1 MRNRETA
8 SEPSRLVLSLLFIAL
23 VVAAVG
29 SLGAPLI
36 TSVATTF
43 RVSLDS
49 AQWTQTITLLSGAIV
64 TPLLGRM
71 GAGPGR
77 RGTVLATL
85 AVVVVGS
92 ALTVLPLSF
101 VWLLVGRAAQ
111 GVGLGL
117 TALMMG
123 VARDHLPEDRRE
135 STIALVSVASTIGI
149 GVGYPLA
156 GLVTDLG
163 GVRAAYGLGLFVT
176 AVAFLAAWRSMPV
189 APQGRSARVDIPGTL
204 VLAGGLFLVLL
215 LASETRL
222 WKHHLSLAIA
232 LALVAVLLLGIW
244 TAFELRSKS
253 PLVDVRLLRY
263 RAVAGA
269 NIVMFIGGIGMF
281 LLLTLITRYAQT
293 PHSAGYGFG
302 LTTFVA
308 GLVLV
313 PFSALG
319 FLAGP
324 LTPRMLKRIGAPS
337 LLASSAVAVLIAFVI
352 FAFARSNLAELFV
365 AMAVLGFGVGVFSAA
380 MPGVILAVTPQSETS
395 SAMSFNQVVRVVGF
409 SLGSAVG
416 GLVLAAGT
424 DAGHLFPTDSAYTTA
439 SLIGVAA
446 MAVTAITSI
455 ALARQR
461 APQEQ
466 NAQERAVPKSA

>member
-1 MRNRETA
+1 MRTPQTV
-8 SEPSRLVLSLLFIAL
+8 SEPSRLVASLLFIAL

-64 TPLLGRM
+64 TPILGRM
-71 GAGPGR
+71 GAGPRR
-77 RGTVLATL
+77 RGTILATL
-85 AVVVVGS
+85 AVVVLGS

-123 VARDHLPEDRRE
+123 VARDHLPENRGA

-156 GLVTDLG
+156 GLLTDLG

-215 LASETRL
+215 LASETSL

-232 LALVAVLLLGIW
+232 LAVVAALLLGIW

-319 FLAGP
+319 FLAGQ
-324 LTPRMLKRIGAPS
+324 LTPRMLKRIGAPA
-337 LLASSAVAVLIAFVI
+337 LLASSAVVVLLAFVI

-395 SAMSFNQVVRVVGF
+395 SAMSFNQVLRVVGF

-424 DAGHLFPTDSAYTTA
+424 DTGHLFPTDSAYTTA

-446 MAVTAITSI
+446 MAVTAMTSI

-461 APQEQ
+461 APQQ
-466 NAQERAVPKSA
+466 QSAQERTEPKSA